1 MTNKD
6 VKQIKNSILQ
16 KIEEILN
23 REKMG
28 KDVVEIKIDVS
39 WNVYKEPIITT
50 TSTAMYIDV
59 IELTKAESE
68 ET

>member
-6 VKQIKNSILQ
+6 IKQFKELILK

-68 ET
+68 E

>member
-6 VKQIKNSILQ
+6 ISPFKKLILK

-23 REKMG
+23 QEKIG
-28 KDVVEIKIDVS
+28 KDIIEIKIDIS

-50 TSTAMYIDV
+50 TSTAMHIDV
-59 IELTKAESE
+59 IEAESE